1 MSKTIYG
8 LTKGTE
14 VEKKIAA
21 LAQAEANGTRNYY
34 AMARLAREQN
44 LPEDLAKTLECM
56 ADQESNHAGFYT
68 VLNGGIPEDLF
79 KRMEEA
85 AKVECS
91 AKEGLAPLVDCL
103 RELGSEEAAA
113 QAEEFINQEMHHGE
127 LLHELLKK
135 YRNS

>member
-1 MSKTIYG
+1 MSKNIYG

-34 AMARLAREQN
+34 AMARLAREQK
-44 LPEDLAKTLECM
+44 LPEELAKTLECM

-91 AKEGLAPLVDCL
+91 AREGLAPLVDCL
-103 RELGSEEAAA
+103 RKLGSEEAAT

-135 YRNS
+135 YRNC